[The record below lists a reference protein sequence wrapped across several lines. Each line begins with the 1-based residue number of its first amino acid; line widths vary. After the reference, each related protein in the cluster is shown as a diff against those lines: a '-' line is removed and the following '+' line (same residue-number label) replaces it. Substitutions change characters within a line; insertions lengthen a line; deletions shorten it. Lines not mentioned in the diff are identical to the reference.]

1 MLMMKLYY
9 APGFSSLADH
19 IALLE
24 AGLAHKLVRVD
35 IGTKQTES
43 GRSYLEVSPKGYVP
57 ALVFEDGELLTEN
70 VAILAWIADRAP
82 ALAPAGALGRDR
94 LIEMLSFIA
103 TEIHKRFPLYLT
115 LPEAAQP
122 MLREQIA
129 QWIGHVAGRLTGDY
143 LFGNTF
149 SAADAY
155 LFVMARGAAEL
166 GFELPAPLPEY
177 VARIEARPSV
187 REALR
192 RETENC

>member
-1 MLMMKLYY
+1 MMKLYY

-24 AGLAHKLVRVD
+24 AGLAHELVRVN
-35 IGTKQTES
+35 IGTKQIET
-43 GRSYLEVSPKGYVP
+43 GRSYLRSQPEGLR
-57 ALVFEDGELLTEN
+57 AGAGARGWRAADGERRHPR
-70 VAILAWIADRAP
+70 VDRGSR
-82 ALAPAGALGRDR
+82 AGAGASRLLGPLSVEMR
-94 LIEMLSFIA
+94 MLSFIA

-115 LPEAAQP
+115 LPKRRSPCCA
-122 MLREQIA
+122 EQIA
-129 QWIGHVAGRLTGDY
+129 QWLGHVAGRLTGDY
-143 LFGNTF
+143 LFGNAF

-166 GFELPAPLPEY
+166 AGLPAPLPEY

-192 RETENC
+192 RETENR